1 MNNPHQA
8 TIDLFKAVLAGLTAA
23 FPASRKAEMEKTLSD
38 FAKNDAVTLGEIES
52 RLIEFGKE
60 IWPYQEAYEVFY
72 KLYGEV
78 REREAMRA
86 KLSESARVALDKFLS
101 EGGSVESMREGDKF
115 ETFFSTDIRAE
126 IVSAELDA
134 HDGVRAEMETL
145 IAGEKNA
152 DFIAI
157 LGNQQEKLVK
167 IAQKIKEFSNLASR
181 SEKWSAE
188 IADKAHNFELGFAF
202 VEALPALDAVSHEIQ
217 YYVDIMEV

>member
-8 TIDLFKAVLAGLTAA
+8 TIDLFKSVLAGLTAV
-23 FPASRKAEMEKTLSD
+23 FSASRKTEMEKTLAELSGNGS
-38 FAKNDAVTLGEIES
+38 AALAEIES
-52 RLIEFGKE
+52 KLIEFGKE

-72 KLYGEV
+72 KLYGEA

-101 EGGSVESMREGDKF
+101 EGGSVEGVREGDKF
-115 ETFFSTDIRAE
+115 ETFFSADIRAE
-126 IVSAELDA
+126 IVTAELDA
-134 HDGVRAEMETL
+134 HDGVQAEMEAL

-157 LGNQQEKLVK
+157 LGNQQEKLAK
-167 IAQKIKEFSNLASR
+167 IIQKIKEFSNLAGR
-181 SEKWSAE
+181 SEKWGAE

-202 VEALPALDAVSHEIQ
+202 IEVLPSLEAVNHEIQ
-217 YYVDIMEV
+217 YYVDIMDV